1 MKPTAL
7 TGRLGVRHPL
17 VLAPMAGGPS
27 TPALCAAVSEAGGL
41 GSYGAAYL
49 APEKLRDEIRAIR
62 AATSRPFAINLFA
75 DDGVAADEATL
86 TAAREALAR
95 FRAELGL
102 PPAGPRAALPDVA
115 IPPLAPLAEVLL
127 EERVPVFSFTFGIPP
142 REMLD
147 ACRKA
152 GIATMGTATTVAEAQ
167 ALEQAGVDF
176 VCAQGAEAGGH
187 HGTFDRDA
195 EPPLIGTLALVPQV
209 VDAVRLPVIAA
220 GGIMDG
226 RGFAAA
232 LALGA
237 GAVSLGTAF
246 LRCPEAGT
254 SAPYRAALRQAR
266 DDATVITR
274 AFSGRAAR
282 GLSNRFRTRSPARSA
297 PQRRSSAIPASSR
310 SGPDRPLR
318 SRAKCRPGSSSRR
331 SFTRRK
337 QSSPA
342 CERSPEWRSSCN
354 PSSAA
359 SSSAA
364 STR

>member
-187 HGTFDRDA
+187 RGTFDRDA

-282 GLSNRFRTRSPARSA
+282 GLSNRFTREMSSAPIAPYPIQNALTREIRATAAKLGDPGFLSLWAGQAAPLAREMPARELVA
-297 PQRRSSAIPASSR
+297 KIVHEAEAVI
-310 SGPDRPLR
+310 SGLR
-318 SRAKCRPGSSSRR
+318 TEP
-331 SFTRRK
+331 
-337 QSSPA
+337 
-342 CERSPEWRSSCN
+342 
-354 PSSAA
+354 
-359 SSSAA
+359 
-364 STR
+364 